1 MLLAAATRTDG
12 LIFVATDSSCP
23 IGIYHVVHQPPAR
36 GELVEA
42 CLPEAI
48 ASYGMARGYL
58 ASGECPNGAE
68 PVIKVIGALAGDRVD
83 LSPEEIR
90 VNGTALPQSSTRL
103 RDSRGRAV
111 RTLPRGSYETTADDV
126 WLFGLHDA
134 RSWDSRYFGP
144 VPVNAV
150 LGAVD
155 VGPIR
160 AREMRKLVMAT
171 HSREQGLRV
180 HHLTNL
186 GGLVAIAGLDSQ
198 PPDLLLGALLKIASD
213 LSNSSVELRRQLA
226 SLGHRK
232 LDERGAEKRAF
243 NSWLRANNLH
253 NLTLNSEQIARI
265 VAALGSPA
273 PSDRSALVPALN
285 AALDG
290 AR

>member
-1 MLLAAATRTDG
+1 LEMAWSQRWGGSVIGQDKVNTARYSTARTFSANPFGFSHGQRTVRTASRGTDRPAPSSQQIHTSERAAGATFRLLCEQVIWLAMGTILIMLLAAATRADG
-12 LIFVATDSSCP
+12 LILVATDSSCP
-23 IGIYHVVHQPPAR
+23 IGIYHVVHQPLAR

-58 ASGECPNGAE
+58 ASGECPDRAE

-90 VNGTALPQSSTRL
+90 VNGTALPQSSTRM

-150 LGAVD
+150 LGAVEP
-155 VGPIR
+155 VF
-160 AREMRKLVMAT
+160 T
-171 HSREQGLRV
+171 
-180 HHLTNL
+180 L
-186 GGLVAIAGLDSQ
+186 G
-198 PPDLLLGALLKIASD
+198 
-213 LSNSSVELRRQLA
+213 
-226 SLGHRK
+226 
-232 LDERGAEKRAF
+232 
-243 NSWLRANNLH
+243 
-253 NLTLNSEQIARI
+253 
-265 VAALGSPA
+265 
-273 PSDRSALVPALN
+273 RSAPAK
-285 AALDG
+285 
-290 AR
+290 

>member
-1 MLLAAATRTDG
+1 VNTARYSTARAFSTNPFGFSHGQRTVREVSRGTNQPAPTIQPDSTSQQGSRAVFRPLGTRVLGLVAGAILIALLAAAARTDG

-36 GELVEA
+36 GELVKA

-83 LSPEEIR
+83 LLPEEIR
-90 VNGTALPQSSTRL
+90 VNGTALPQSSTRM

-150 LGAVD
+150 LGAVEP
-155 VGPIR
+155 VF
-160 AREMRKLVMAT
+160 T
-171 HSREQGLRV
+171 
-180 HHLTNL
+180 L
-186 GGLVAIAGLDSQ
+186 G
-198 PPDLLLGALLKIASD
+198 
-213 LSNSSVELRRQLA
+213 
-226 SLGHRK
+226 
-232 LDERGAEKRAF
+232 
-243 NSWLRANNLH
+243 
-253 NLTLNSEQIARI
+253 
-265 VAALGSPA
+265 
-273 PSDRSALVPALN
+273 RSARAK
-285 AALDG
+285 
-290 AR
+290 

>member
-1 MLLAAATRTDG
+1 LILLFAAATRTDG

-42 CLPEAI
+42 CLPDAI

-103 RDSRGRAV
+103 GDSRGRAV
-111 RTLPRGSYETTADDV
+111 RTLPRGSYETTANEV

-144 VPVNAV
+144 VPGNAV
-150 LGAVD
+150 LGAVEP
-155 VGPIR
+155 VF
-160 AREMRKLVMAT
+160 T
-171 HSREQGLRV
+171 
-180 HHLTNL
+180 L
-186 GGLVAIAGLDSQ
+186 G
-198 PPDLLLGALLKIASD
+198 
-213 LSNSSVELRRQLA
+213 
-226 SLGHRK
+226 
-232 LDERGAEKRAF
+232 
-243 NSWLRANNLH
+243 
-253 NLTLNSEQIARI
+253 
-265 VAALGSPA
+265 
-273 PSDRSALVPALN
+273 RSVPAK
-285 AALDG
+285 
-290 AR
+290 